1 MTQIE
6 WQEAF
11 EGFWEGGKSHL
22 VLTHAKNG
30 RVITLDKN
38 RTSKGRGYRAVWFR
52 PREQPN
58 GCPWRLYSRVTP
70 DGSPYVSLGHGDLG
84 VSISAYHVRVE

>member
-11 EGFWEGGKSHL
+11 KDFWEGKKAHL
-22 VLTHAKNG
+22 VLTRTKNG

-38 RTSKGRGYRAVWFR
+38 RTSKGSGYRAVWFR
-52 PREQPN
+52 VQGKPN
-58 GCPWRLYSRVTP
+58 GCSWTLYNRTTP
-70 DGSPYVSLGHGDLG
+70 NGSPYVSLGTGGLG
-84 VSISAYHVRVE
+84 VNISAYHVRAE